1 MNKFIRFRIVMMMQR
16 VYAALAGAILI
27 GAGLTGPA
35 HADVYTFT
43 DAQGVI
49 HFTNVPNDPRYSVMI
64 RESYRPP
71 DTYYKGTEQAL
82 GAHAQNQYAEEVK
95 KAAREQKLDQALLRA
110 VIAVE
115 SGYDPYAVSSKGAV
129 GLMQLMPETAQR
141 YGVNDLYDPAE
152 NIHAGARYLRDLM
165 QKFNNDLSLALAA
178 YNAGEDAVIRYGNR
192 IPPYRETRL
201 YVPRVMD
208 LYRRYR
214 PDTR

>member
-1 MNKFIRFRIVMMMQR
+1 MTRGQAQ
-16 VYAALAGAILI
+16 AAVVAAIWLSAGFA
-27 GAGLTGPA
+27 AAA
-35 HADVYTFT
+35 HADVYTFV

-49 HFTNVPNDPRYSVMI
+49 HYTNVPSDSRYSVI
-64 RESYRPP
+64 FRESYRFPNDYFR
-71 DTYYKGTEQAL
+71 DTKRVTRAKDRN
-82 GAHAQNQYAEEVK
+82 AYAEIVK

-115 SGYDPYAVSSKGAV
+115 SGYDPNAVSSKGAV

-141 YGVNDLYDPAE
+141 YGVSNIYDPAQ
-152 NIHAGARYLRDLM
+152 NVHAGARYLRDLM
-165 QKFNNDLSLALAA
+165 RKFNDDLSLALAA

-192 IPPYRETRL
+192 IPPYRETRE

-214 PDTR
+214 PADSH